1 MLSHFCIP
9 SQPDPCY
16 LIPMSPSPGSYGCTR
31 RNTTDIGDFL
41 DIKYNVTPL
50 PLPSHSAC
58 TMYTH
63 THTHTH
69 SPSPPTSSYF
79 TSISPF
85 SHFFLLIPFLLHH
98 PSLLLT
104 WGWYLGRTPP
114 AHWGILSGLEKVD
127 GLVRLHHN

>member
-69 SPSPPTSSYF
+69 ILLLLQPPLISPLFLPSPISFYLFLSFSIILPSS
-79 TSISPF
+79 SPGVGIWVGPHLHTGVF
-85 SHFFLLIPFLLHH
+85 SLD
-98 PSLLLT
+98 SRK
-104 WGWYLGRTPP
+104 WMG
-114 AHWGILSGLEKVD
+114 
-127 GLVRLHHN
+127 